1 MARPEVA
8 QTVWHSLELLVV
20 GPAVERLVERFVVTE
35 PLAVVMKRVL
45 VLAAEVPVVVAVW
58 VAAVV
63 PVAVVVVV
71 WVAAEVH
78 IQAVVVQVVAAQV
91 VVDLA
96 VAVLA
101 ATVAVAASSYVGSK
115 AHQFQMEAHLA

>member
-78 IQAVVVQVVAAQV
+78 IQAVAVQVVPVQA

-101 ATVAVAASSYVGSK
+101 ATVAVAANSYVGSK

>member
-45 VLAAEVPVVVAVW
+45 VLAAEVPVVVAIW

-63 PVAVVVVV
+63 L
-71 WVAAEVH
+71 
-78 IQAVVVQVVAAQV
+78 V
-91 VVDLA
+91 VVDSDSGGCCHLA
-96 VAVLA
+96 V
-101 ATVAVAASSYVGSK
+101 
-115 AHQFQMEAHLA
+115 